1 MSSNDAIRL
10 MHAVLDGEA
19 TPDEAR
25 ELEALLE
32 ADPALRERHG
42 QWQAMFDAMRR
53 VPPAWPPEGLVAA
66 VMANIPH
73 SPGGPG
79 GQLSAQSRVIGVTSE
94 THRAIPASSAT
105 ILRSPR
111 TMAPLGEMMSEQSSK
126 RRIWIGAGIAAV
138 AVIVVGGYALDVPP
152 GGKDAVGTIVPVQKF
167 VAPQNTAVDLAARPR
182 SEPGP
187 GNEARPRTEPVPA
200 AGIAAGQADAAARA
214 AAASN
219 AESAAKASAE
229 FGAQAAAAHGAQSA
243 AKASAEFGAQAAAA
257 HGAQSAAKA
266 NAEFGAQAAAAHG
279 AQSAAKATAAQQAQS
294 QAKATAA
301 VQAEGMAKK

>member
-1 MSSNDAIRL
+1 MVKAGALQPRTHAAFLRGVMPTNCKMSELAKALERGGFTSVVTVRGSGN
-10 MHAVLDGEA
+10 VLFRAEGSDLAELRAG
-19 TPDEAR
+19 
-25 ELEALLE
+25 LEA
-32 ADPALRERHG
+32 AMERHLG
-42 QWQAMFDAMRR
+42 R
-53 VPPAWPPEGLVAA
+53 VFSAHVRALDTLAA
-66 VMANIPH
+66 LA
-73 SPGGPG
+73 
-79 GQLSAQSRVIGVTSE
+79 SRD
-94 THRAIPASSAT
+94 PFAS
-105 ILRSPR
+105 
-111 TMAPLGEMMSEQSSK
+111 
-126 RRIWIGAGIAAV
+126 
-138 AVIVVGGYALDVPP
+138 LDVPP

-243 AKASAEFGAQAAAA
+243 AKA
-257 HGAQSAAKA
+257 